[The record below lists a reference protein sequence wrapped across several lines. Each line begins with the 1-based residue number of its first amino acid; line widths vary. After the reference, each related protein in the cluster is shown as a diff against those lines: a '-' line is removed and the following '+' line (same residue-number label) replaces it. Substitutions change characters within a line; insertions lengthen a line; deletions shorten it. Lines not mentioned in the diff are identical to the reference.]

1 MSALAGRTAV
11 VTGAGTGIG
20 KAIAEDF
27 AAAGATVIVVGRR
40 KTPLDETVS
49 AITKAGGNASAIAC
63 DLTIADDIEALG
75 AKILSEFGPVDILI
89 NNAGFSSKIR
99 SARYVGAEEWQAV
112 MDVNT
117 LGPAMLTRALL
128 PSMIEQ
134 GRGDVVMISSMAAI
148 RPSVM
153 AGAVYSA
160 AKSAARAYMEV
171 LYAEVRSHGIRCITV
186 FPGEVDTPI
195 LDNRALPPDAEK
207 RALMMMPEDISAAV
221 LMAVS
226 LPARATVTEIAL
238 GATYPRDLSDDID
251 AAMTKE
257 TT

>member
-1 MSALAGRTAV
+1 MNALEGRTAV
-11 VTGAGTGIG
+11 VTGGGTGIG
-20 KAIAEDF
+20 RAIACDF
-27 AAAGATVIVVGRR
+27 AAAGADVVVVGRR
-40 KTPLDETVS
+40 MAPLEDVVAQIER
-49 AITKAGGNASAIAC
+49 AGGSASAQTC
-63 DLTIADDIEALG
+63 DLTDANATETLAQSL
-75 AKILSEFGPVDILI
+75 LSAHSTIDILI

-99 SARYVGAEEWQAV
+99 SAKYIGAEEWRAV

-117 LGPAMLTRALL
+117 LGPAILTRALL

-134 GRGDVVMISSMAAI
+134 GTGDVIMISSMAAL

-153 AGAVYSA
+153 AGVVYSA

-171 LYAEVRSHGIRCITV
+171 LSAEVRPHGIRCITV

-195 LDNRALPPDAEK
+195 LDNRALPPDDAK

-226 LPARATVTEIAL
+226 LPRRATVTEIAI
-238 GATYPRDLSDDID
+238 GATHPRDLSLDIE
-251 AAMTKE
+251 AAMTKQKS
-257 TT
+257 